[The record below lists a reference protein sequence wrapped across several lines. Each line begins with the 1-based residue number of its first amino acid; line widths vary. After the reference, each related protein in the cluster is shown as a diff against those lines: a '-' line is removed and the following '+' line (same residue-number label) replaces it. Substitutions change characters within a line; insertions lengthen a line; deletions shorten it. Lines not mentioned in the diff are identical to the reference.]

1 MIAPLSTHILIFQL
15 TEDPDG
21 ILVYGKGSRFA
32 KSFLIKKLLM
42 VDPYPYTGQYNAG
55 A

>member
-1 MIAPLSTHILIFQL
+1 MIAPPVYTRSDLPMS
-15 TEDPDG
+15 EDPDG

-42 VDPYPYTGQYNAG
+42 VDPYPHTGQYDTG
-55 A
+55 T